1 MKSDFIVLGA
11 ELDGLLA
18 AARLVELGRSVQILS
33 MGAGGL
39 HYAPAGVHVLGYGAD
54 NSEEL
59 VTDPMTAIAN
69 LSLDHP
75 YRKVGVVAVQEALDW
90 FAELSAKIGIPVTM
104 QKENVLALTTTG
116 QGVPVFGTTL
126 NLATLDHCK
135 GRTVAIVS
143 FLGMRDFPIELL
155 QSSFEKTDTTIQVAE
170 AQLPSKLVENAAL
183 AKSFDGLNDLTAYFL
198 DLKIRLQDGAE
209 LVLFPAVMGLRRSVE
224 VLSAAERVLGLP
236 CYEVPTLPSSVPG
249 MRLDL
254 ALREHLQ
261 MNGVDTIGNFAPDQ
275 ATSTPAGI
283 WIKDIYGRE
292 YSAAAA
298 IVATGGILMGG
309 LEVLSN
315 GQVRETLFGLDV
327 VQTKPLSVTAVDQ
340 TLDAL
345 HKAGIQSDENLNPRY
360 SQGDAVP
367 NLFVTGQNLAHCN
380 PAYEASADGLSI
392 ATGWVAAEKASTYLK
407 GLTNG

>member
-59 VTDPMTAIAN
+59 VIDPMTAIAN

-155 QSSFEKTDTTIQVAE
+155 QSSF
-170 AQLPSKLVENAAL
+170 
-183 AKSFDGLNDLTAYFL
+183 
-198 DLKIRLQDGAE
+198 
-209 LVLFPAVMGLRRSVE
+209 
-224 VLSAAERVLGLP
+224 
-236 CYEVPTLPSSVPG
+236 
-249 MRLDL
+249 
-254 ALREHLQ
+254 
-261 MNGVDTIGNFAPDQ
+261 
-275 ATSTPAGI
+275 
-283 WIKDIYGRE
+283 
-292 YSAAAA
+292 
-298 IVATGGILMGG
+298 
-309 LEVLSN
+309 
-315 GQVRETLFGLDV
+315 
-327 VQTKPLSVTAVDQ
+327 
-340 TLDAL
+340 
-345 HKAGIQSDENLNPRY
+345 
-360 SQGDAVP
+360 
-367 NLFVTGQNLAHCN
+367 
-380 PAYEASADGLSI
+380 
-392 ATGWVAAEKASTYLK
+392 
-407 GLTNG
+407 